1 MKTIL
6 ESKPMKKAL
15 FIIHN
20 KVSITEL
27 LPLATSLQGT
37 GRYQVLLHIHRCGE
51 KLEEGLAEC
60 DAAGVPYLL
69 GERARQVLSQN
80 ASVGSVASE
89 NRQLKTLGRL
99 LVRQVLRLPIM
110 NRVLEVRDWLRIYR
124 KEIRDARRTI
134 AEERPD
140 IVIFSEPPLLGLEVA
155 LSKAAHARGIPLL
168 VAPFYANSIIAA
180 VNFAKLHP
188 RFEELYT
195 TKPLFNRL
203 VALMFPRLVFSYKG
217 CQLFPQPAS
226 QLLAARLLGVSP
238 RDSWTQIDSKS
249 IYTIA
254 VQGKAKYEEFLAG
267 GAPEKQLVVTGKP
280 LDDVLAKVAAKAV
293 VRRAALY
300 ERLGLPDK
308 RCLILLAVPQFAEH
322 NILNWEE
329 HWQAIETLMMALTTV
344 ENTNVVLSLH
354 PRMQRDKYV
363 YLEDKFG
370 VHIGDE
376 SSSHLIPLCDLFV
389 AAGSSTIDMAICSQ
403 KPVVNLQY
411 YWPNWIYDG
420 VEGVVTLHDEAQLVP
435 ALQRITG
442 DPNEYAQLKAKVVE
456 TSSNWGV
463 IDGKAME
470 RLVNLVDKL
479 TGLLPNQ
486 SDSER

>member
-1 MKTIL
+1 
-6 ESKPMKKAL
+6 MKKAL

-27 LPLATSLQGT
+27 LPLATGLKET

-80 ASVGSVASE
+80 ASVGSVVSE
-89 NRQLKTLGRL
+89 NGQRKTLGRL
-99 LVRQVLRLPIM
+99 LFRQVLRLPMM
-110 NRVLEVRDWLRIYR
+110 NRLLEVRDWLRIYR

-140 IVIFSEPPLLGLEVA
+140 ILLFTESPLLGLEVA

-168 VAPFYANSIIAA
+168 VVPFYANSIMST
-180 VNFAKLHP
+180 VNFARLHP

-203 VALMFPRLVFSYKG
+203 VALMFPRWVFSYQG
-217 CQLFPQPAS
+217 YRLFPRPTS
-226 QLLAARLLGVSP
+226 QLLAAQLLGISQ
-238 RDSWTQIDSKS
+238 RDTWAQIDSKS

-254 VQGKAKYEEFLAG
+254 VQGKAKHEEFLAKG
-267 GAPEKQLVVTGKP
+267 VPEKQLVVTGKP

-300 ERLGLPDK
+300 KRLGLPNK
-308 RCLILLAVPQFAEH
+308 QRMILLAVPQFAEH
-322 NILNWEE
+322 NYMSWEA
-329 HWQAIETLMMALTTV
+329 HWQAIETLIIALTSV
-344 ENTNVVLSLH
+344 KDANVVLSLH

-370 VHIGDE
+370 IRVGDE
-376 SSSHLIPLCDLFV
+376 SSSYLIPLCDLFV

-403 KPVVNLQY
+403 KPVINLEFWQ
-411 YWPNWIYDG
+411 PDRMYDK

-435 ALQRITG
+435 ALQRIMG
-442 DPNEYAQLKAKVVE
+442 DPNEYAQLKTKVVE
-456 TSSNWGV
+456 ISSIWGV
-463 IDGKAME
+463 IDGKAGE
-470 RLVNLVDKL
+470 RLVTLVDKL